1 MKTIEFDVKI
11 PKELT
16 FVNLCTGLVHHGS
29 EFISDMTI
37 TTNDHQTNPVDLK
50 SILGIMSLAMSNG
63 KHVIITISGEDED
76 RAETVIKS
84 YAEKF
89 SA

>member
-1 MKTIEFDVKI
+1 MKTIEFDVRI

-37 TTNDHQTNPVDLK
+37 TTDSNQANPVDLK
-50 SILGIMSLAMSNG
+50 SILGIMSLAVSNG
-63 KHVIITISGEDED
+63 KHITITINGEDEE
-76 RAETVIKS
+76 RAYMVIKS
-84 YAEKF
+84 YADRF
-89 SA
+89 SE

>member
-1 MKTIEFDVKI
+1 MKTIEFDIKI

-16 FVNLCTGLVHHGS
+16 FVNLCTGLVHHSS
-29 EFISDMTI
+29 EFMSDMTI
-37 TTNDHQTNPVDLK
+37 TTDDHQTSPVDLK
-50 SILGIMSLAMSNG
+50 SILGVMSLAMSNG
-63 KHVIITISGEDED
+63 KHVIITISGKDEDE
-76 RAETVIKS
+76 AEVVIKS